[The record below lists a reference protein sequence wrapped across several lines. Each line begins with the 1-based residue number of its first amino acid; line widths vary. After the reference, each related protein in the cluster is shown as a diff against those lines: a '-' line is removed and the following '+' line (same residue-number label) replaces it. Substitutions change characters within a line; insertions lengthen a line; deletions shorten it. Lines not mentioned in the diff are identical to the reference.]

1 MLRLLSGAAVR
12 RPVLTILLWA
22 AVLVAG
28 FTAGANLFSRLT
40 SEVGVVPGSQ
50 SAVVQ
55 DRLDAENPVPQS
67 VTAVVDGAPAAA
79 VADAVTRVRALDGVV
94 SVTDPAPSDRTPSV
108 VVVSVVLDGA
118 GEAAEP
124 AAEILRAVPAGSVVV
139 SGGPLS
145 MADYNDQA
153 QEDVQRAELISLPVV
168 LVLLLVVFGS
178 LLAAGLPLLVAI
190 VGIGANFGVLY
201 LFSLVTDVSVY
212 AVQVTTMLS
221 MGLAVDYALLLVSRF
236 REERA
241 VDPGVRDAVL
251 RASATAGRTVLFTG
265 LTVAVALA
273 GLMVF
278 PDPFLRSLGLAA
290 AGVVLVNMLAAV
302 TLLPAMLTLWGHRI
316 KPAAAAGGTAFARLA
331 ARVQRRP
338 LLTLLG
344 TATALVVLA
353 LPVAGLTI
361 GNGDSRSL
369 PSASDTR
376 RLDEAL
382 ARDFPALTGPDPLLI
397 PGGPADEAR
406 IAAVPGI
413 ARVSSSDG
421 VVRAHPAALPAE
433 ESTQDAVR
441 QLRAQGFEVAGTA
454 ARLADYRAMLGERA
468 PIAAVLVA
476 LGTLALL
483 FAFTGSVLLPIKA
496 VLTNLLSIAAS
507 LGVVVW
513 VFQEGHFAWLLGS
526 ERLDTTNLTVPV
538 LVAAIAFGLSVDY
551 EMFLLSRI
559 RERHLAGDAADRAVA
574 AGLQQTG
581 RIITSAG
588 LLLVVVF
595 AGFLTGGF
603 APIKQIGLGL
613 VLAVALDAT
622 VVRLLLVPATMTL
635 LGRWNWW
642 APRPLRRLHGR
653 IGGAFAEAPAPA

>member
-1 MLRLLSGAAVR
+1 MLAFLSGAAVR
-12 RPVLTILLWA
+12 RPVLTIVVWA

-28 FTAGANLFSRLT
+28 VAAATGLFSRL
-40 SEVGVVPGSQ
+40 SPDLGAVPGSE

-55 DRLDAENPVPQS
+55 ERLDAANPVPES
-67 VTAVVDGAPAAA
+67 ITAVIDGASARS
-79 VADAVTRVRALDGVV
+79 VADAMTAVRALDGVASV
-94 SVTDPAPSDRTPSV
+94 SGPVPTTRTPAV
-108 VVVSVVLDGA
+108 VLVSVVLDGDA
-118 GEAAEP
+118 GEP
-124 AAEILRAVPAGSVVV
+124 AAEILRAVPAADVVV
-139 SGGPLS
+139 SGGPLTTAEYS
-145 MADYNDQA
+145 DQA
-153 QEDVQRAELISLPVV
+153 RADVQRAELISLPVV

-178 LLAAGLPLLVAI
+178 LLAAGLPLVVAI
-190 VGIGANFGVLY
+190 VGIAANFGLLY

-221 MGLAVDYALLLVSRF
+221 VGLAVDYALLLVSRF

-241 VDPGVRDAVL
+241 VDPGVPGAVL

-302 TLLPAMLTLWGHRI
+302 TLLPAMLHRWGHRI
-316 KPAAAAGGTAFARLA
+316 SPAAASGGRVFARVA

-338 LLTLLG
+338 LLTLAG
-344 TATALVVLA
+344 SAAVLVVLA

-361 GNGDSRSL
+361 GTGDSRSL
-369 PSASDTR
+369 PSASATR
-376 RLDEAL
+376 ELDEAL
-382 ARDFPALTGPDPLLI
+382 ARDFPALYGPEPLLV
-397 PGGPADEAR
+397 PASAADEAR

-413 ARVSSSDG
+413 ARTVAENG
-421 VVRAHPAALPAE
+421 VVRAFPAE
-433 ESTQDAVR
+433 RASSASTQDAVAA
-441 QLRAQGFEVAGTA
+441 LRAQGFEVAGQG

-468 PIAAVLVA
+468 PIAAGLVG

-483 FAFTGSVLLPIKA
+483 FAFTGSILLPVKA

-513 VFQEGHFAWLLGS
+513 VFQDGHFAWLLGS
-526 ERLDTTNLTVPV
+526 ERLHDTNLTVPV

-559 RERHLAGDAADRAVA
+559 RERHLAGDAPDRAVA

-622 VVRLLLVPATMTL
+622 LVRLLLVPATMTL

-642 APRPLRRLHGR
+642 APRPMRSLHLRYGLR
-653 IGGAFAEAPAPA
+653 EA

>member
-1 MLRLLSGAAVR
+1 MLRILSGAAVR
-12 RPVLTILLWA
+12 RPVLTIMLWA
-22 AVLVAG
+22 AVLAAG
-28 FTAGANLFSRLT
+28 VGAGAGLFSRLT
-40 SEVGVVPGSQ
+40 AEVGTVPGSE
-50 SAVVQ
+50 SAVVRE
-55 DRLDAENPVPQS
+55 RLDAENPVPES
-67 VTAVVDGAPAAA
+67 ITAVVDGAAPPA

-94 SVTDPAPSDRTPSV
+94 SVADPVPSSRTPEV
-108 VVVSVVLDGA
+108 VLISVVLAGG
-118 GEAAEP
+118 GEAAEE
-124 AAEILRAVPAGSVVV
+124 AAGILRGLPAGSVVV
-139 SGGPLS
+139 SGGPLT

-153 QEDVQRAELISLPVV
+153 QRDVQRAELISLPVV

-201 LFSLVTDVSVY
+201 AFSLVTDVSIY

-241 VDPGVRDAVL
+241 ADPDVHGAVL
-251 RASATAGRTVLFTG
+251 RSTATAGRTVLFTG

-273 GLMVF
+273 GLVVF

-290 AGVVLVNMLAAV
+290 TGVVLVNMLAAV
-302 TLLPAMLTLWGHRI
+302 TLLPAMLSLWGHRI
-316 KPAAAAGGTAFARLA
+316 RPAAATGGTVFARIA

-344 TATALVVLA
+344 TAAALVVLA
-353 LPVAGLTI
+353 LPVAGLSI
-361 GNGDSRSL
+361 GNGDARSL

-376 RLDEAL
+376 RLDAAL
-382 ARDFPALTGPDPLLI
+382 TRDFPSLTGPDPLFI
-397 PGGPADEAR
+397 PAADADR

-413 ARVSSSDG
+413 ARVSVADG
-421 VVRAHPAALPAE
+421 VVTAHPAERPSDE
-433 ESTQDAVR
+433 TTQAAVR
-441 QLRAQGFEVAGTA
+441 ELRAQGFEVTGTA
-454 ARLADYRAMLGERA
+454 ARLADYRTMLGERA
-468 PIAAVLVA
+468 PIAAGLVA

-483 FAFTGSVLLPIKA
+483 FAFTGSILLPVKA

-526 ERLDTTNLTVPV
+526 ERLDDTNLTVPV

-551 EMFLLSRI
+551 EMFLLSRV
-559 RERHLAGDAADRAVA
+559 RERYLAGDAPDRAVA

-642 APRPLRRLHGR
+642 APRPMRALHLRYGLR
-653 IGGAFAEAPAPA
+653 EA